1 MKKKIEKKPQKT
13 YLRVGDKVKV
23 ITGDQKGFLG
33 NILSIAKKESTLI
46 VEGITPR
53 IRYMRN
59 SQGGESKKVELP
71 ISIHISNVMLWD
83 KDSNQISRIGYK
95 IIEGKKKRYFK
106 KSKALLP

>member
-1 MKKKIEKKPQKT
+1 
-13 YLRVGDKVKV
+13 
-23 ITGDQKGFLG
+23 
-33 NILSIAKKESTLI
+33 
-46 VEGITPR
+46 
-53 IRYMRN
+53 MRN